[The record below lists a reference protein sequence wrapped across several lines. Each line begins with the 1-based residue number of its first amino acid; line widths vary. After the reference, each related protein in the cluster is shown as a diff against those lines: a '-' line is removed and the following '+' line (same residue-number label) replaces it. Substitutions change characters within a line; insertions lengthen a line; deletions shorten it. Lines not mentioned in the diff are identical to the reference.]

1 MGVGRVVQAAL
12 AVILDPLQ
20 VVLDIVLTLLVEHH
34 KLSVVLFFWTFSYM
48 ISCVKS
54 CFSFV

>member
-20 VVLDIVLTLLVEHH
+20 VVLDLVLSLFLDHQI
-34 KLSVVLFFWTFSYM
+34 LSVLYFWAFSNM